1 LENLQ
6 NKLSF
11 VISNLIA
18 LAGVGANVYQ
28 SKQGQKHPG
37 MVMGTLFANGVC
49 VWVRAVLQT
58 SLFQASR
65 AQILTQLWYVRD
77 FNTCIYTACKEK
89 TKQNNATVNVVT
101 T

>member
-49 VWVRAVLQT
+49 VCVCVCVGASCFANIVISGFPRTNFNAAVVCT
-58 SLFQASR
+58 
-65 AQILTQLWYVRD
+65 
-77 FNTCIYTACKEK
+77 
-89 TKQNNATVNVVT
+89 
-101 T
+101 